1 MSGADR
7 QSEGGTA
14 VAPARRGAR
23 ALRAVSRVVSVLAVV
38 VAFALSAVF
47 AVVAHLDLP
56 ATRRVVAARV
66 TQVLHSELAGD
77 VTIERVDALGLG
89 GLRGGRV
96 RVRDP
101 EGRQVL
107 FVDGISVRLRTLSL
121 LRSVLFGA
129 GPYAIHVD
137 ALEID
142 HADVDV
148 GTDDKRALRLA
159 RAFASKSPE
168 PPAPP
173 DPKARGVALHA
184 PRLRLRHAWAHGT
197 PPGAPALDV
206 EIEGLEGRAEIDAA
220 GMRFD
225 VDAVDLV
232 ARGLSP
238 RVDPRGRVTAHVSLP
253 AEGER
258 VVKATY
264 AGVVAGAQASAE
276 ATLDGPRLDAKLDL
290 RDVTR
295 AGLRDAFGDVPLE
308 VVAGAHAEVHGT
320 LDHLQAKVTATAGQ
334 GSVDVE
340 ADVRPGD
347 ATRVDAK
354 VEARHIDAGAFS
366 KTAPATDVSLTARG
380 HVTFGVGGDVTG
392 DAALETTP
400 STLDGEPLPGLR
412 ATGRFSKEDAYVDAH
427 IDDARAPTHVTATL
441 KTERGAKVVVAD
453 VTSRVPSLARLPGVR
468 GAASG
473 SASVRAHGRLDLE
486 TRHLEARAD
495 VTGHGIA
502 VRGNRIDGVRA
513 TATASGPVDAPSIDV
528 TLHTDAARVG
538 RVALA
543 GADARGRVHVGGGGG
558 GITVTGA
565 SLDIQKDGRRIS
577 ASSPHVVV
585 RGSTISVDGAAVTGL
600 GLPVR
605 ADLSRD
611 GSGLHLSVDAPSVDL
626 ARAAALAGRGGD
638 VSSGT
643 LSVRGEVT
651 LGDAGARGTAHAEL
665 RAFSG
670 FGVQGARAS
679 LDARAAGRAIDLDV
693 RAELGEAGR
702 VTARTTRLELAGS
715 PLVASSWT
723 GAHGGGR
730 VEGAFDLTRLAAALP
745 AAWVP
750 LSEISGRLSLG
761 GSVVRARGATSP
773 SASIQVYTSNLV
785 VAGRS
790 PSGRSTDGA
799 EAKARPTWRS
809 EGVDV
814 GLDALLDA
822 NDDWG
827 TVVLRAWDARGTVAS
842 VEAKAHV
849 PYADLAAAPSEAVR
863 VLGASPLAVKV
874 RVPERA
880 FADLPLALQP
890 PGITGRGG
898 AELDVSGSL
907 LEPRATLTARIARL
921 RAPGVPELTGH
932 ADAVLT
938 YDGKLAELHVRAGTA
953 AQEALEASAE
963 VRVRTKD
970 LLAGGPVDDLPWTGS
985 ARVSLASFPL
995 ETFDALAVM
1004 QIRGRVSGEATLDD
1018 LHADAKLRA
1027 RVDLAGLR
1035 VGTAAYRAGKLVLD
1049 AGGGKV
1055 SALARLDQADGFAEG
1070 RASAGLVWGA
1080 AVVPRLDRAVAVD
1093 ASLDAISLRAAAA
1106 LPFVRR
1112 SLNTLDGRVDAN
1124 ARVHV
1129 GPEGRDTRMEGKLV
1143 FREGRVAIT
1152 GLGDELQDVRASVT
1166 LRPDGTV
1173 RVEDVFARSLSGH
1186 ITASGTVKTR
1196 GLAFESARGEVHVP
1210 EKHSMDVSVEGVPVG
1225 AVWGDLDI
1233 SARAS
1238 ERGTRLA
1245 VDVDVPRF
1253 GLDVPHTPKSGVY
1266 DLDAESPTVR
1276 VGTYREGGAFV
1287 ALPLDA
1293 ADTKKEAP
1301 ASSPSLRVVDV
1312 NVKLKDAVVK
1322 YGKMARV
1329 ELSGNPRVHLR
1340 GGAPPAVTGQIV
1352 IKRGKVDV
1360 QGKKFDVDKGTLTFQ
1375 EQDATNPVLIATAG
1389 WTADDETRIYADF
1402 VGPVKTGKVTL
1413 RSEPA
1418 RPRDEILSILLFG
1431 TADGPNAAPPPPG
1444 KADNGTTKAAASLG
1458 GGFATR
1464 GLNEALDDLGGVEV
1478 TARIDSTRPNN
1489 PAPELEIQL
1498 TRRVSLA
1505 FQHVLGNPPIS
1516 DPDTNLATI
1525 DWRFLKRWSL
1535 QTTFGDRGKAQV
1547 DAVWQKRY

>member
-1 MSGADR
+1 MSGVDP

-14 VAPARRGAR
+14 TEPARRGRR
-23 ALRAVSRVVSVLAVV
+23 ALRGVSRVASVCAVLA
-38 VAFALSAVF
+38 AFVSCTVF

-66 TQVLHSELAGD
+66 TQVLRSELAGD
-77 VTIERVDALGLG
+77 VTLERVDALGLG

-107 FVDGISVRLRTLSL
+107 FVDGISVRMRALSL
-121 LRSVLFGA
+121 LRSGLFGA

-137 ALEID
+137 AVEID
-142 HADVDV
+142 HVDVDV
-148 GTDDKRALRLA
+148 GADDTGALRLA
-159 RAFASKSPE
+159 RTFASKRPK

-173 DPKARGVALHA
+173 DPKARGVTLRA

-206 EIEGLEGRAEIDAA
+206 EVDGLEGRAEIDAG

-238 RVDPRGRVTAHVSLP
+238 RVDPRGHVTAHVSLP

-258 VVKATY
+258 VVRVTY
-264 AGVVAGAQASAE
+264 EGVFAGAHASLD
-276 ATLDGPRLDAKLDL
+276 ATLEGPRLDAKLDL

-308 VVAGAHAEVHGT
+308 VAAGAHAEVHGT

-334 GSVDVE
+334 GSADVD
-340 ADVRPGD
+340 ADVRLGD
-347 ATRVDAK
+347 ATRVEAK
-354 VEARHIDAGAFS
+354 VDARHVDARAFS

-380 HVTFGVGGDVTG
+380 HVTLGVGGDVTG
-392 DAALETTP
+392 DAALETAP

-427 IDDARAPTHVTATL
+427 IDDPRAPTHVTATL

-468 GAASG
+468 GTASG

-513 TATASGPVDAPSIDV
+513 TATASGPVDAPRIDV
-528 TLHTDAARVG
+528 TLHTGAARVG

-543 GADARGRVHVGGGGG
+543 GVDARGRVFVGGGG
-558 GITVTGA
+558 IMVTGA
-565 SLDIQKDGRRIS
+565 SLDLEKDGRRIGV
-577 ASSPHVVV
+577 SSPRVVV
-585 RGSTISVDGAAVTGL
+585 RGSTISVDGALVTGL

-611 GSGLHLSVDAPSVDL
+611 GAALHVSVDAPSVDL
-626 ARAAALAGRGGD
+626 ARAAALAGRGDD
-638 VSSGT
+638 VSSGS

-651 LGDAGARGTAHAEL
+651 LDGAGAHGTAHAEL
-665 RAFSG
+665 LAFSG
-670 FGVQGARAS
+670 FGVRGAHAS
-679 LDARAAGRAIDLDV
+679 LDVRAAGRAIDLDV

-702 VTARTTRLELAGS
+702 VAARTTRLELAGS
-715 PLVASSWT
+715 PLVAGSWT
-723 GAHGGGR
+723 GAHGGAR
-730 VEGAFDLTRLAAALP
+730 VEGAFDLTRLVAALP

-750 LSEISGRLSLG
+750 LSEVSGRLSLG

-773 SASIQVYTSNLV
+773 SLSMQVYTSNLV
-785 VAGRS
+785 VAGRA
-790 PSGRSTDGA
+790 PSGPAADGA
-799 EAKARPTWRS
+799 ETKARPTWRS
-809 EGVDV
+809 EGVDL

-827 TVVLRAWDARGTVAS
+827 TVVLRAWDARGTLAS

-863 VLGASPLAVKV
+863 MLGASPLAVKV

-880 FADLPLALQP
+880 FADLPLALRP

-907 LEPRATLTARIARL
+907 LEPRATLTARISRL

-932 ADAVLT
+932 ADAVLA
-938 YDGKLAELHVRAGTA
+938 YDGKLAQLHVRAGTA

-963 VRVRTKD
+963 VRVRMKD
-970 LLAGGPVDDLPWTGS
+970 IVAGGPIDGLPWTGS

-1018 LHADAKLRA
+1018 LHRDAKLRA
-1027 RVDLAGLR
+1027 RVDLSGLR
-1035 VGTAAYRAGKLVLD
+1035 VGTADYRAGKLVVD
-1049 AGGGKV
+1049 AGGGKLTAV
-1055 SALARLDQADGFAEG
+1055 ARLDQTDGFAEG
-1070 RASAGLVWGA
+1070 RATAGLTWGA
-1080 AVVPRLDRAVAVD
+1080 ALVPRLDRAVAFD

-1143 FREGRVAIT
+1143 FREGRVAVT

-1173 RVEDVFARSLSGH
+1173 RVEDVFGRSLGGH
-1186 ITASGTVKTR
+1186 ITASATVKTR

-1210 EKHSMDVSVEGVPVG
+1210 EKHGMDVSVEGVPVG
-1225 AVWGDLDI
+1225 AVWGDLEI

-1253 GLDVPHTPKSGVY
+1253 GLVVPHTPKSTVH
-1266 DLDAESPTVR
+1266 DLEAENPTVR
-1276 VGTYREGGAFV
+1276 VGTFRGGTSFV

-1293 ADTKKEAP
+1293 GDAKKEAP
-1301 ASSPSLRVVDV
+1301 AASAGLRVVDV
-1312 NVKLKDAVVK
+1312 NVKVKDAVVK
-1322 YGKMARV
+1322 YGKVARV
-1329 ELSGNPRVHLR
+1329 ELSGNPRVHIR

-1375 EQDATNPVLIATAG
+1375 EQDATNPVLVATAG

-1444 KADNGTTKAAASLG
+1444 RADNGTTKAAASLG

-1464 GLNEALDDLGGVEV
+1464 GLNEALDDLGGLEV

-1525 DWRFLKRWSL
+1525 DWRFLRRWSL

-1547 DAVWQKRY
+1547 DAVWQRRY